1 MVYCS
6 DWSVLRCH
14 RRLCAGPACWMLRL
28 ASRPGWRW
36 RGVGVPLLTGSGG
49 PSPWY
54 VWVPAWLSG
63 LSGPVAIAAA
73 VIAYVTWRRS
83 GFTTQNK
90 ATIDHLRRAIR
101 VEIANT
107 GRMDAAVDSIRLWE
121 KTPITDLL
129 IPTPNAT
136 RRDVKVVEGIY
147 VLELNKPLAEW
158 IPVGLPPGRTL
169 HATLTAGPPIAA
181 KGKPGPPQLPPLSVN
196 LRRHRIRVVFGNG
209 TMSNLRISES
219 VLDAYER
226 SKIGILADL
235 GTRPPRWRPKRMRS
249 ISHKIP

>member
-1 MVYCS
+1 
-6 DWSVLRCH
+6 
-14 RRLCAGPACWMLRL
+14 MLRL

-36 RGVGVPLLTGSGG
+36 RGLGVLLLTGSGG
-49 PSPWY
+49 ASPWY

-83 GFTTQNK
+83 GFTTQNR
-90 ATIDHLRRAIR
+90 ATIDRLKRAIR

-121 KTPITDLL
+121 KTPTTGLL
-129 IPTPNAT
+129 MSPAPNAT
-136 RRDVKVVEGIY
+136 RRDGTVVEGIY
-147 VLELNKPLAEW
+147 VLELNKSLDEW
-158 IPVGLPPGRTL
+158 IPVALPPGRTL

-181 KGKPGPPQLPPLSVN
+181 QGKPGPPQLPPLSVD
-196 LRRHRIRVVFGNG
+196 LRRHRVRVVFGNG
-209 TMSNLRISES
+209 TMSNLPISES

-226 SKIGILADL
+226 STTGILADL

-249 ISHKIP
+249 RSQKIP